1 MTFYV
6 EGKIH
11 FNGTCFHIV
20 SSVNRPKQVYQKLE
34 YVQHD
39 VKNYYK
45 ISFLFSNSYK
55 KNVTND
61 LYRGLIILTYQIT
74 KQIDLLN
81 IN

>member
-39 VKNYYK
+39 VKNYYE

-61 LYRGLIILTYQIT
+61 LPKNRSSKLICSIL
-74 KQIDLLN
+74 
-81 IN
+81 INLK